1 MRWFRLRY
9 SDGYQQAQRDAQ
21 EHYAQVCQEY
31 ERLLSEARE
40 GLATKEAERAAAV
53 TRGDLLMDRLL
64 ADRGI
69 RGVSAI
75 TREAE
80 QIERE
85 ATARLRAEL
94 EQPAETFGDMIDPL
108 AQEPDLAPK
117 ETTH

>member
-1 MRWFRLRY
+1 MRY
-9 SDGYQQAQRDAQ
+9 ADGHQQAQRDAQ

-31 ERLLSEARE
+31 ERLLAEARD

-64 ADRGI
+64 AERGI
-69 RGVSAI
+69 RGVTAI

-85 ATARLRAEL
+85 TATRLRRDL
-94 EQPAETFGDMIDPL
+94 EEPIETFGDMVDPL
-108 AQEPDLAPK
+108 AQEPDLSPK
-117 ETTH
+117 KDETTH